1 MKNDFIYV
9 VLAMIL
15 GVSSGMLLSVFI
27 QRQLNEHYI
36 KTCTDK
42 AHNQLIMVDG
52 VLGTAYYCVPKNNS

>member
-1 MKNDFIYV
+1 
-9 VLAMIL
+9 MIL

-42 AHNQLIMVDG
+42 AHYQLIMVDG

>member
-15 GVSSGMLLSVFI
+15 GVSSGILLSVFI
-27 QRQLNEHYI
+27 QRRLNEHYI

-42 AHNQLIMVDG
+42 PHHQLVMVDG
-52 VLGTAYYCVPKNNS
+52 VLGTAYYCIRNNNI